1 MGAVSRFAVLVVAG
15 FILAGPG
22 FGWVYTHFG
31 SNAVLVLVFACGAMA
46 VWLGHTPETR
56 EWAERVIR
64 VLGKLGIS
72 QKSAALCCRMTQGQ
86 FSDWL
91 SGREKP
97 NPLRLRAI
105 GPEFNGEMAADECE
119 SHGMEVLRRG
129 EGAQLVRELRAL
141 RASKG
146 AA

>member
-1 MGAVSRFAVLVVAG
+1 
-15 FILAGPG
+15 
-22 FGWVYTHFG
+22 
-31 SNAVLVLVFACGAMA
+31 
-46 VWLGHTPETR
+46 
-56 EWAERVIR
+56 
-64 VLGKLGIS
+64 
-72 QKSAALCCRMTQGQ
+72 MTQGQ